1 MQEGRANEPSKL
13 GIVKLAIPLSIA
25 LVALL
30 IYNFQS
36 INSYQQMSEDIRNS
50 MFNDPALEAL
60 LLTYRD
66 NHNVKELTINV
77 KGVTGELGA
86 HRAEVIKFICNSPFL
101 SKQLEQ
107 SNRVDIKLTAS
118 ERKNDKYLEFSV
130 TRELCLGIS

>member
-1 MQEGRANEPSKL
+1 MQEDRANEPSKL
-13 GIVKLAIPLSIA
+13 GIVKLAIPLAIA

-50 MFNDPALEAL
+50 MFDDPALEAL

-66 NHNVKELTINV
+66 NQNVKELTINV